1 MEEKENLIFSPS
13 PHLRDATNVPWIMR
27 QVVFALLPASVWG
40 MFVFGFWNGFLPL
53 LWSVLSCLAFEYLDC
68 MIFRRPISLR
78 DGSAL
83 VTGMLL
89 GLSLPPGAPFWLA
102 VAGGG
107 IAIILGKQ
115 IFGGLGQ
122 NIFNP
127 ALVARAVLLISW
139 PRAMYTWVARVNF
152 ALPDIESGIAGLP
165 HGVDVV
171 TTATPLGLWETYGL
185 AAIREVEPSILW
197 RLFTGQVPGSIGEVS
212 ALLLLVGFAYLLWR
226 GIVEWDI
233 PAFFALG
240 LTVIALAGGENPF
253 FHLLAGS
260 AVIGACFMA
269 TDYVTSPMSRKAR
282 IIFGLGAGMLTAV
295 IRILG
300 AYPEGVTFAIL
311 TMNVLVPLL
320 DKLIP
325 VRFGVK
331 RT

>member
-1 MEEKENLIFSPS
+1 MEEKADLVFSPS
-13 PHLRDATNVPWIMR
+13 PHIRDVTDVPWIMR
-27 QVVFALLPASVWG
+27 QVVIALIPAAVWG
-40 MFVFGFWNGFLPL
+40 MYIFGFWSGFLPL
-53 LWSVLSCLAFEYLDC
+53 LWSILSCLAFEYLDC
-68 MIFRRPISLR
+68 KIFRRPISLR

-83 VTGMLL
+83 VTGLLL

-107 IAIILGKQ
+107 TAIILGKQ

-139 PRAMYTWVARVNF
+139 PRVMYTWVARARF
-152 ALPDIESGIAGLP
+152 ALPDIEAGLAELP
-165 HGVDVV
+165 QGVELV
-171 TTATPLGLWETYGL
+171 TTATPLGLWEMHGL
-185 AAIREVEPSILW
+185 TAMQEVEPAILW

-212 ALLLLVGFAYLLWR
+212 ALLLIAGFVYLLWR
-226 GIVEWDI
+226 GVVGWDI
-233 PAFFALG
+233 PLFFALG
-240 LTVIALAGGENPF
+240 LSAVALAGGENPL

-269 TDYVTSPMSRKAR
+269 TDYVTSPMSRKAKV
-282 IIFGLGAGMLTAV
+282 IFGLGAGALTAV

-311 TMNVLVPLL
+311 TMNAIVPLL

-325 VRFGVK
+325 ARFGVK
-331 RT
+331 RI